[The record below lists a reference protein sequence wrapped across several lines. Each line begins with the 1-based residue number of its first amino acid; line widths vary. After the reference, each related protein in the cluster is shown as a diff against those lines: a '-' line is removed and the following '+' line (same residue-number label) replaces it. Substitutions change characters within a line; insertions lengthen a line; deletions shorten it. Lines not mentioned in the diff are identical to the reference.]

1 MSNASFPSV
10 SPTASFYAV
19 SGIDPIKM
27 KIVMA
32 IILIAVLLLAYAW
45 ASNHGYKGMVN
56 NGGIWSYLKLVL
68 WGASLFLCVVYFF
81 IY

>member
-1 MSNASFPSV
+1 MSNANFPSV
-10 SPTASFYAV
+10 SPLESFYAV
-19 SGIDPIKM
+19 SGIDPMKL

-32 IILIAVLLLAYAW
+32 IILIAVLLLAYSW

-56 NGGIWSYLKLVL
+56 GGDIWSYLKLIL
-68 WGASLFLCVVYFF
+68 GGAGLLLCVIYFF